1 MMILGGMGSIT
12 GSVIGAVVMTILPQF
27 IIPFE
32 RGGTFFGFELPALN
46 GLTQI
51 VIALIL
57 IVVMLVRPEGI
68 AGSKE
73 FSIRELIARNRG
85 RPMQQSPGRPAV
97 KWK

>member
-73 FSIRELIARNRG
+73 FSFREMITRG
-85 RPMQQSPGRPAV
+85 RSRALQQSSGRPAV